1 MAQALHVELQGDE
14 RTIGG
19 VNGARERAMAGSP
32 SDKPGISIT
41 RIMQWGLQLLLA
53 LAVVTAL
60 WQ

>member
-1 MAQALHVELQGDE
+1 MAQALHIELQGDVS
-14 RTIGG
+14 TTGG
-19 VNGARERAMAGSP
+19 VNGARQGSMAGPS

-53 LAVVTAL
+53 LAVVMAL